1 MEEDPLLLRIFD
13 AAGQQRHYETSMRNG
28 FFVCINKN
36 DNRGNVTHR
45 CIQLCVELPPL
56 PRGLRVADG
65 VQVVMGGRVL
75 FTSPVSWNGDPI
87 RSGPICMSIMYPPQN
102 TEERVEILAL
112 LFPVASLPINIINVI
127 RSTTSA
133 IQSRTFATGDPGI
146 TIVYNFYTMQ
156 TSRQIDTIP
165 DTHD

>member
-1 MEEDPLLLRIFD
+1 MEEDPVLLRIFD

-28 FFVCINKN
+28 FFVCINKY
-36 DNRGNVTHR
+36 DNRANVTHR

-56 PRGLRVADG
+56 TRGLRVADG

-75 FTSPVSWNGDPI
+75 FTSPVPWNGQPI
-87 RSGPICMSIMYPPQN
+87 RSGHICMSIMYPPQN
-102 TEERVEILAL
+102 TEGRVEILAL
-112 LFPVASLPINIINVI
+112 LFPVASLPLNILNVI
-127 RSTTSA
+127 RSNTST

-146 TIVYNFYTMQ
+146 TIEYNFYTMQ